1 MAYAALDYYGIDELF
16 THEERVCRDTVR
28 ELVSS
33 RVMPGIG
40 KHFSAGTFPHD
51 LIPVFGEMGL
61 LGPSLTGYGCAGV
74 SPTAYGL
81 ICQELE
87 RGDSGIRSFCSVQS
101 SLVMYPIWAFGSE
114 AQKQKYL
121 PEMAAGR
128 TIGCFGL
135 TEPDFGSNPTG
146 MLTTATKT
154 AGGYR
159 LNGTKRWITNGS
171 VAQVALVWAKLR
183 GAGDEMGSGA
193 GGKAPRGEDGKVCG
207 FLVPT
212 KTKGFTAKD
221 IHGKWSLRASVT
233 SELHME
239 DCEVGED
246 AILPGVSGM
255 RGPLSCLS
263 QARFGICYGAVGAA
277 MACYDEALS
286 YAKDRVQ
293 FSKPIAGYQLVQRK
307 LVDMVSEITK
317 AQLLCLRLGRLKE
330 ADKLTPSQ
338 ISLAKRNNVD
348 IARNIA
354 RDARDILGANGVT
367 DEYQCGRHMLNLES
381 VYTYEG
387 THDIH
392 TLVVGQDITG
402 LAAFDS

>member
-1 MAYAALDYYGIDELF
+1 MAYAALDYYALDELF
-16 THEERVCRDTVR
+16 THEERMVRDTVR

-33 RVMPGIG
+33 KIMPSIG
-40 KHFSAGTFPHD
+40 KHWSAGTFPHE
-51 LIPVFGEMGL
+51 LVPVFGDMGL
-61 LGPSLTGYGCAGV
+61 LGPSLTGYGCAGIT
-74 SPTAYGL
+74 PTAYGL

-87 RGDSGIRSFCSVQS
+87 RGDSGIRSFCSVQG

-114 AQKQKYL
+114 EQKQRWL
-121 PEMAAGR
+121 PELAAGR
-128 TIGCFGL
+128 AIGCFGL

-146 MLTTATKT
+146 MLTNAKRSG
-154 AGGYR
+154 GGYV

-171 VAQVALVWAKLR
+171 VAQVAVVWAKL
-183 GAGDEMGSGA
+183 E
-193 GGKAPRGEDGKVCG
+193 GKVRG

-212 KTKGFTAKD
+212 KTPGFTARD
-221 IHGKWSLRASVT
+221 IPGKWSLRASVT
-233 SELHME
+233 SELILE
-239 DCEVGED
+239 DVEVGED
-246 AILPGVSGM
+246 ALLPNVSGM

-293 FSKPIAGYQLVQRK
+293 FSRPIAGYQLVQRK
-307 LVDMVSEITK
+307 LVDMVDEITK
-317 AQLLCLRLGRLKE
+317 AQLLCWRLGRLKE
-330 ADKLTPSQ
+330 ADKITPAQ
-338 ISLAKRNNVD
+338 ISLAKRNNVSM
-348 IARNIA
+348 ARDIA

-367 DEYQCGRHMLNLES
+367 DDYQCGRHMLNLES

-392 TLVVGQDITG
+392 TLVVGQDVTG
-402 LAAFDS
+402 LAAFDG

>member
-1 MAYAALDYYGIDELF
+1 MAYAALDYYGIDELY
-16 THEERVCRDTVR
+16 THEERMVRDTVR
-28 ELVSS
+28 ELVST
-33 RVMPGIG
+33 RVMPAIG
-40 KHFSAGTFPHD
+40 KHFSAGTFPHE
-51 LIPVFGEMGL
+51 LVPVFGEMGL
-61 LGPSLTGYGCAGV
+61 LGPSLTGYGCAGI
-74 SPTAYGL
+74 SPTGYGL

-101 SLVMYPIWAFGSE
+101 SLVMFPIWAYGSE
-114 AQKQKYL
+114 AQKQRYL

-135 TEPDFGSNPTG
+135 TEPDFGSNPSG

-171 VAQVALVWAKLR
+171 VAHVALVWAKV
-183 GAGDEMGSGA
+183 DERSEA
-193 GGKAPRGEDGKVCG
+193 GGAKNGEAGKVHG

-212 KTKGFTAKD
+212 TTKGFTARD

-233 SELHME
+233 SELVLE
-239 DCEVGED
+239 DVELGEE
-246 AILPGVSGM
+246 ALLPGVTGLK
-255 RGPLSCLS
+255 GPLSCLS

-293 FSKPIAGYQLVQRK
+293 FSRPIAGYQLVQHK
-307 LVDMVSEITK
+307 LVDMVQEITK
-317 AQLLCLRLGRLKE
+317 AQLLCLRMGRLKE
-330 ADKLTPSQ
+330 ADKLTPGQ
-338 ISLAKRNNVD
+338 ISLAKRNNVAM
-348 IARNIA
+348 ARDIA

-392 TLVVGQDITG
+392 TLVVGQDVTG
-402 LAAFDS
+402 LAAFDG